1 MTTND
6 EIEECALMLHHE
18 IEKLDKLQLAFASSL
33 VKLAHLD
40 LLMRL
45 NQVTDKDIDLLSFV
59 ENFVQQQRANEKE
72 AFVRDSTAPSGGINA
87 G

>member
-1 MTTND
+1 
-6 EIEECALMLHHE
+6 
-18 IEKLDKLQLAFASSL
+18 
-33 VKLAHLD
+33 
-40 LLMRL
+40 LMRL